1 MMDAGTDK
9 TPIEEA
15 DLEPLAWVPYADRAE
30 AERRLGDLPAG
41 LELDFYRA
49 DGDDFP
55 GTIDEVAFYVLPYMR
70 GPAVLARAAEMPKLQ
85 VVQTLTAG
93 YEEFLPVVPPGATLC
108 NAAGLHDTST
118 AELAIA
124 LALASGRHLDEFA
137 RNQAERKW
145 KFVFGRAL
153 ADQRALIVGY
163 GRIGQAIERR
173 LDGFEVASVT
183 RVARRARTGVPPVHP
198 VEDLHRLLPEAD
210 VVFLI
215 APYTPQTEGL
225 IGARELA
232 LLPDGA
238 LLVNV
243 ARGKLVDTD
252 ALVAEL
258 ATGRIRAALDVTDP
272 EPLPA
277 DHPLWRQPGVL
288 ISPHVG
294 GASSAFFPRADRL
307 MAAQLARFT
316 AGQPLENVVK
326 PPES

>member
-1 MMDAGTDK
+1 M
-9 TPIEEA
+9 
-15 DLEPLAWVPYADRAE
+15 PLAWVPYANRAE
-30 AERRLGDLPAG
+30 AERRLGAIPDG

-49 DGDDFP
+49 DGDEWP
-55 GTIDEVAFYVLPYMR
+55 GTAGEVAFYVLPYMK

-93 YEEFLPVVPPGATLC
+93 YEEFLPLVPPGVTLC

-118 AELAIA
+118 AELAVA
-124 LALASGRHLDEFA
+124 LALASGRHLDDFA
-137 RNQAERKW
+137 RNQPAGDWRFE
-145 KFVFGRAL
+145 FGRAL
-153 ADQRALIVGY
+153 ADQRVLIVGY
-163 GRIGQAIERR
+163 GHIGQAIERR

-183 RVARRARTGVPPVHP
+183 RVARRARTGPPQVHP
-198 VEDLHRLLPEAD
+198 IEDLHRLLPQAD
-210 VVFLI
+210 VTFLI
-215 APYTPQTEGL
+215 APHTPQTEGL
-225 IGARELA
+225 IGAAELA

-258 ATGRIRAALDVTDP
+258 ETRRIRAALDVTDP
-272 EPLPA
+272 EPLPP
-277 DHPLWRQPGVL
+277 DHPLWRQPGAL

-307 MAAQLARFT
+307 MAAQLNRFV
-316 AGQPLENVVK
+316 AGQPLENIVK
-326 PPES
+326 PA

>member
-1 MMDAGTDK
+1 M
-9 TPIEEA
+9 
-15 DLEPLAWVPYADRAE
+15 PLAWVPYADRAE
-30 AERRLGDLPAG
+30 AERRLNGIPAG

-49 DGDDFP
+49 DGDELP
-55 GTIDEVAFYVLPYMR
+55 RTIDQVAFYVLPYMK
-70 GPAVLARAAEMPKLQ
+70 GTGVLDKVSDMPRLE

-93 YEEFLPVVPPGATLC
+93 YEDVLPLLPDRVTLC

-118 AELAIA
+118 AELAVA
-124 LALASGRHLDEFA
+124 LALASGRHLDWFA
-137 RNQAERKW
+137 RDQVPGTWNQRP
-145 KFVFGRAL
+145 GRSL
-153 ADQRALIVGY
+153 ADQRVLIVGY
-163 GRIGQAIERR
+163 GHIGAAIEAR
-173 LDGFEVASVT
+173 LQGFEVASVT
-183 RVARRARTGVPPVHP
+183 RVSRHGRTGPPLVHP
-198 VEDLHRLLPEAD
+198 IGDLPGLLPAAD
-210 VVFLI
+210 VVFVT
-215 APYTPQTEGL
+215 APHTPETEGL
-225 IGARELA
+225 FGARNLG

-258 ATGRIRAALDVTDP
+258 ATGRIRAALDVTEP

-307 MAAQLARFT
+307 MAAQLARFI

-326 PPES
+326 LPA